1 MVARQIQEQKQQQ
14 TQVKTHKR
22 VKRIRTS
29 VTLGEK
35 LIVGIVAV
43 TIFVILSF
51 IVHNFATLYSVNRDV
66 QQLEQDIA
74 KQQEVNNGL
83 HLQVLELSEP
93 ERILSIA
100 RELGMVLDDD
110 KIKVVQN

>member
-1 MVARQIQEQKQQQ
+1 MSMVARQVQHQEQ
-14 TQVKTHKR
+14 TQVKTHKSI
-22 VKRIRTS
+22 KRTRTS

-35 LIVGIVAV
+35 LIMAIVAL
-43 TIFVILSF
+43 IMFVILSV
-51 IVHNFATLYSVNRDV
+51 IVHNFATLYTVNRDV
-66 QQLEQDIA
+66 YQLERDIVM
-74 KQQEVNNGL
+74 QQEINNGL

-100 RELGMVLDDD
+100 KELGMVLDDD